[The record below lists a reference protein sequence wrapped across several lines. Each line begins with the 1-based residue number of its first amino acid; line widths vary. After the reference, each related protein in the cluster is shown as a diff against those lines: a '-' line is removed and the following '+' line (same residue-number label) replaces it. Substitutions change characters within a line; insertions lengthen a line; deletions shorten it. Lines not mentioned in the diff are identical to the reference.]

1 MNAFVDQSEQ
11 EFHLGRG
18 HPYLAGFMTFS
29 FSTLFEMFQKL
40 FDAELLKKNNLELE
54 NTADNWISKIN
65 EKNLI
70 FLFTFLIFF
79 IINFWPAISFSIF
92 DQQFYA

>member
-54 NTADNWISKIN
+54 NTADNWISKMIDFFSWHFL
-65 EKNLI
+65 EKGI
-70 FLFTFLIFF
+70 YFS
-79 IINFWPAISFSIF
+79 SFS
-92 DQQFYA
+92 YLLKK